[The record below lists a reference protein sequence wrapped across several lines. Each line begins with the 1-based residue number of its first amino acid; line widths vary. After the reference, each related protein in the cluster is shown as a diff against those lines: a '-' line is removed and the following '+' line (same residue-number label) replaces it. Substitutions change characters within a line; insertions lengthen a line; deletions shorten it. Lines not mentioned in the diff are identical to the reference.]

1 MILVE
6 VETESG
12 IVGLGEVDAWPT
24 GDQAVISM
32 INGKFRSLLL
42 GEEAWTS
49 TGCGTRCKLSY
60 LPWPHQ
66 GLRYTP

>member
-1 MILVE
+1 ME

-42 GEEAWTS
+42 GRRGPGRPQAVGQDVQAFHIS
-49 TGCGTRCKLSY
+49 HG
-60 LPWPHQ
+60 PHQ
-66 GLRYTP
+66 GA